1 MSHFTLGVIVNRLED
16 VNRVV
21 DKYLVGNEN
30 YFERLPYCS
39 REQYINSYR
48 QFRETSENMT
58 DNEIWE
64 IAIQE
69 YGQENIDENTIYHYT
84 NPNGRLDYYTI
95 GGRWTNS
102 LKIKS
107 SVEDYTGWHVETDP
121 DKKLKYKLVDGAK
134 IKDIQWKKMSLPKKQ
149 DIINKTDFWHH
160 YVELKDKTRN
170 DYHSPDYY
178 LSKYGTLENYLEKS
192 SLYMTHALLDGIE
205 DIWYEMGN
213 VGFFGTEDTTQDSL
227 DDYSRIFYDLIERK
241 DNQENYFV
249 LVDCHI

>member
-21 DKYLVGNEN
+21 DKYLTGNEN

-39 REQYINSYR
+39 RERYINSYR
-48 QFRETSENMT
+48 QFREAPEGMT
-58 DNEIWE
+58 DNEILE

-69 YGQENIDENTIYHYT
+69 YGQENVDEDTIYHYI

-95 GGRWTNS
+95 GGRWANS

-149 DIINKTDFWHH
+149 DIIDKTDFWHH

-170 DYHSPDYY
+170 DYYSPDYY

-192 SLYMTHALLDGIE
+192 SLYMTYALLDGIE
-205 DIWYEMGN
+205 DVWYEIGDT
-213 VGFFGTEDTTQDSL
+213 GFSGAENTTHYTV
-227 DDYSRIFYDLIERK
+227 DDYSKIFYDLIERK

-249 LVDCHI
+249 LVDCHV